1 MEKKKENFNNNAD
14 FYADTMEHEEA
25 KKIRSALNCEEGIF
39 TNKFSEGLNSNKSV
53 FDKGALF
60 ITNQGREG

>member
-25 KKIRSALNCEEGIF
+25 KKIRSALSCEDMEMVLSKPSSASSSAQEHR
-39 TNKFSEGLNSNKSV
+39 TSSK
-53 FDKGALF
+53 A
-60 ITNQGREG
+60 